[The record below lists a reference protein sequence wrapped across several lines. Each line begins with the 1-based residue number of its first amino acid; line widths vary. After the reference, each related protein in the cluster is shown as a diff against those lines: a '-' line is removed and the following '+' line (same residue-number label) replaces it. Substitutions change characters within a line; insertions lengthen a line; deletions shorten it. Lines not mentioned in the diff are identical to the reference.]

1 MPEPIIVALIMVVG
15 GIIGGIIGSLITYF
29 LNRNKQK
36 AEIDKIRAETKR
48 TELETTRLI
57 KGEDNKEFKIDKT
70 PLSINIFSTTLDN
83 DLYDRVKQ
91 LMKDYDK
98 DNILEKENEELFT
111 FSEISERILYLI
123 RSRREIE
130 LKIRELLLEKGGG
143 WAGCS
148 MASTDTYIEYLQ
160 NSGILDKDSLQK
172 IYDFYFFS
180 NVFVYGNDIDDDSYL
195 TALYMVRELINL
207 LERLRSEHKSST
219 VED

>member
-1 MPEPIIVALIMVVG
+1 MPEPIIVALILVV
-15 GIIGGIIGSLITYF
+15 GGIIGSLITYL

-36 AEIDKIRAETKR
+36 AEIDNIRAETKR
-48 TELETTRLI
+48 TELETTRFI
-57 KGEDNKEFKIDKT
+57 KSEDNKEFKIEKT
-70 PLSINIFSTTLDN
+70 PISINIFSTTLDN

-91 LMKDYDK
+91 IMKDYDK
-98 DNILEKENEELFT
+98 DNIQKKENEELFT
-111 FSEISERILYLI
+111 FSEISERVLYLI

-130 LKIRELLLEKGGG
+130 LKIRELLLETGGG

-180 NVFVYGNDIDDDSYL
+180 NVFVYGNDIDDDSFL
-195 TALYMVRELINL
+195 TAQYMIRELINL
-207 LERLRSEHKSST
+207 LQRLRSEHKSST
-219 VED
+219 IED